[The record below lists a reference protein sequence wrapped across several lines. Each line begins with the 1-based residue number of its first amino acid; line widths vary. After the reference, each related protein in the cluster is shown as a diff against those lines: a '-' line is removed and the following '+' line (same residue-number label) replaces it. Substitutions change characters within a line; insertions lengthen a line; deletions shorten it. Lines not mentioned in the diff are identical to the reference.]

1 MDLFIIIRLITV
13 NEGML
18 VSRDICIN
26 QQISVTLLKEW
37 KEFYQL
43 T

>member
-1 MDLFIIIRLITV
+1 MHLFIIIRFITV
-13 NEGML
+13 NEGMR

-26 QQISVTLLKEW
+26 QQISVTSLKEW